1 MLMLPRLSALDESL
15 SVGVY
20 LCTAPT
26 DMRKGFDSLAAL
38 VTEPLGRDPLS
49 GDLFLFLSRSKDRIK
64 GLLWQPDGFS
74 LWYKRLEEGTYRLP
88 AYPPGQT
95 SVTLKAGQDAPA
107 APAGRTA
114 QAGLRAA
121 GRPHRSGPDHAGVRR
136 PAGNSSLPVPNRS
149 LAQLRSSEDLKH

>member
-1 MLMLPRLSALDESL
+1 MLMLPSLAALDHSL
-15 SVGVY
+15 AVGVY

-38 VTEPLGRDPLS
+38 VTGYLGRDPLS

-95 SVTLKAGQDAPA
+95 SVTLKASELAMLLDGIDLQSVRRGPRYQRK
-107 APAGRTA
+107 PAGPS
-114 QAGLRAA
+114 QCKK
-121 GRPHRSGPDHAGVRR
+121 
-136 PAGNSSLPVPNRS
+136 
-149 LAQLRSSEDLKH
+149 E

>member
-38 VTEPLGRDPLS
+38 VSQHLGRDPLS

-64 GLLWQPDGFS
+64 ALLWEADGFTI
-74 LWYKRLEEGTYRLP
+74 WYRRLEAGTYRLP
-88 AYPPGQT
+88 ACPPGAT
-95 SVTLKAGQDAPA
+95 GVTLKASELAMLLDGIDLKSVRRSPRYRRP
-107 APAGRTA
+107 PAGTNHG
-114 QAGLRAA
+114 QK
-121 GRPHRSGPDHAGVRR
+121 
-136 PAGNSSLPVPNRS
+136 
-149 LAQLRSSEDLKH
+149 Q